1 MHCFYGVVVLRK
13 YFSFNTLGFLLLTIH
28 LFSKVIYKN
37 PQIYLDLWIYNAVA
51 ILFVLALFVVPSFND
66 HIGVA
71 FLALAIGLWATGSI
85 FSSLSV
91 FYTLNLRSE
100 LISNVLYMLFYPA
113 AFIALPRLLS
123 QHARISAIEILD
135 STIIA
140 LGLGSLGT
148 ALFVGPVLPRLNG
161 DMVMTFFAIFYPVGD
176 LILVASVISTLL
188 TQRVSKRAIVASV
201 GIFIFAFSDFLFLW
215 LHVNNKYT
223 FGSISDDGWLVG
235 LALLV
240 MSTQF
245 KASEQNSDEG
255 VNPVFVSL
263 SVFLSATVLGII
275 TLRPGFFPSFIL
287 LPTLLTLLVA
297 FIRMTIAL
305 RQARSLGT
313 ERTLA
318 RTDELTGLSNRR
330 RLIAEIEG
338 LEDSQGALLIL
349 DLDGFKP
356 VNDSFGHDI
365 GDEILKQVS
374 TRFHRALPDDAIL
387 ARLGGD
393 EFGVLIHSNYEVS
406 MEIARALQATMSYP
420 FIVGEESIDLAVSIG
435 IATNN
440 DDHDLLRRA
449 DVAMYKAKRES
460 LGVAHFDFL

>member
-1 MHCFYGVVVLRK
+1 VLRK
-13 YFSFNTLGFLLLTIH
+13 YFSLNALIFLLLTVHVLSRAIH
-28 LFSKVIYKN
+28 AT
-37 PQIYLDLWIYNAVA
+37 PQVYLDLWIYNAIP
-51 ILFVLALFVVPSFND
+51 ILFVVSLIRVPSFND
-66 HIGVA
+66 HIGIA
-71 FLALAIGLWATGSI
+71 FLGLAVGLWAAGSLI
-85 FSSLSV
+85 SSLSV
-91 FYTLNLRSE
+91 FYTLNFPSE
-100 LISNVLYMLFYPA
+100 LASNVLYMLFYPA

-123 QHARISAIEILD
+123 QRSRISAVEILD

-148 ALFVGPVLPRLNG
+148 ALFVAPVLPRLNG

-188 TQRVSKRAIVASV
+188 SQRISKRAIVASA
-201 GIFIFAFSDFLFLW
+201 GIFIYAFSDFLFLW

-235 LALLV
+235 LALIV

-245 KASEQNSDEG
+245 QASEQGSDEG
-255 VNPVFVSL
+255 VNPIFVAL
-263 SVFLSATVLGII
+263 SVFLSATLLGII
-275 TLRPGFFPSFIL
+275 TIRPGYFPSFIL

-330 RLIAEIEG
+330 KLITEMQEIG
-338 LEDSQGALLIL
+338 DSEGALLIL

-356 VNDSFGHDI
+356 VNDSFGHEI
-365 GDEILKQVS
+365 GDEILKQVAM
-374 TRFHRALPDDAIL
+374 RFHRALPPNATL

-393 EFGVLIHSNYEVS
+393 EFGVLLHANYETS
-406 MEIARALQATMSYP
+406 MEVALALHATMSYP
-420 FIVGEESIDLAVSIG
+420 FLIGKESIDLGVSIG
-435 IATNN
+435 VAANN
-440 DDHDLLRRA
+440 DEHDLLHRA
-449 DVAMYKAKRES
+449 DVAMYRAKRES
-460 LGVAHFDFL
+460 LGVAHFDFF

>member
-1 MHCFYGVVVLRK
+1 MLRK
-13 YFSFNTLGFLLLTIH
+13 YFSFNTVALALLTIH
-28 LFSKVIYKN
+28 LVSRLIHAT

-51 ILFVLALFVVPSFND
+51 ILFVLALFFVPSFND

-85 FSSLSV
+85 LSSLSV
-91 FYTLNLRSE
+91 FYTLNIRSE
-100 LISNVLYMLFYPA
+100 LISNLLYMLFYPA

-123 QHARISAIEILD
+123 QRSRISAVEILD

-140 LGLGSLGT
+140 LGLSSLGT

-161 DMVMTFFAIFYPVGD
+161 DMVMTFFAIFYPVAD
-176 LILVASVISTLL
+176 LILVTSVISTLL
-188 TQRVSKRAIVASV
+188 SQRLSKRAIIAST

-215 LHVNNKYT
+215 LHVNNKYV
-223 FGSISDDGWLVG
+223 FGSVSDDGWLVG

-245 KASEQNSDEG
+245 NASEQNSDEG
-255 VNPVFVSL
+255 VNPVFVAL
-263 SVFLSATVLGII
+263 SVFLSATLLGII
-275 TLRPGFFPSFIL
+275 TLRPGYFPSFIL

-330 RLIAEIEG
+330 KLIAEMDEIGNSE
-338 LEDSQGALLIL
+338 GALLIL

-365 GDEILKQVS
+365 GDEILKQVAM
-374 TRFHRALPDDAIL
+374 RFHRALPPDATL

-393 EFGVLIHSNYEVS
+393 EFGVLIHGNYETS
-406 MEIARALQATMSYP
+406 MEVALALHATMSYP
-420 FIVGEESIDLAVSIG
+420 FVIGKESIDLGVSIG
-435 IATNN
+435 IAANN
-440 DDHDLLRRA
+440 EDHDLLRRA
-449 DVAMYKAKRES
+449 DVAMYRAKRES
-460 LGVAHFDFL
+460 LGVAHFDFF

>member
-1 MHCFYGVVVLRK
+1 VAF
-13 YFSFNTLGFLLLTIH
+13 FLLIIH
-28 LFSKVIYKN
+28 LISRVIHTS
-37 PQIYLDLWIYNAVA
+37 PQVYLDLWIYSAIA
-51 ILFVLALFVVPSFND
+51 ILFVFALFIVPDFND
-66 HIGVA
+66 HIGIA
-71 FLALAIGLWATGSI
+71 FLSLAIGLWAAGSI
-85 FSSLSV
+85 ISSLSV
-91 FYTLNLRSE
+91 FYSLNLPSQ
-100 LISNVLYMLFYPA
+100 LISNILYMLFYPA

-123 QHARISAIEILD
+123 QQSRISAVEILD

-140 LGLGSLGT
+140 LGLSALGT
-148 ALFVGPVLPRLNG
+148 AFFVGPVLPRFNG

-188 TQRVSKRAIVASV
+188 TQRISKRAVLASV
-201 GIFIFAFSDFLFLW
+201 GILVFAFSDFLFLW

-245 KASEQNSDEG
+245 KASERTSNDG
-255 VNPVFVSL
+255 VNPVFVAL
-263 SVFLSATVLGII
+263 SVFLSATLLGII
-275 TLRPGFFPSFIL
+275 TLRPGYFPSFIL
-287 LPTLLTLLVA
+287 LPILLTLLVA

-330 RLIAEIEG
+330 KLIAEMQDLG
-338 LEDSQGALLIL
+338 DSEGALLIL

-356 VNDSFGHDI
+356 VNDSFGHEI

-374 TRFHRALPDDAIL
+374 LRFHRALPLNATL

-393 EFGVLIHSNYEVS
+393 EFGVLLHANYEAS
-406 MEIARALQATMSYP
+406 MEVALALHATMSYP
-420 FIVGEESIDLAVSIG
+420 FLVGEESIDLGVSIG
-435 IATNN
+435 VAANN
-440 DDHDLLRRA
+440 EDHDLLRRA
-449 DVAMYKAKRES
+449 DVAMYRAKRES
-460 LGVAHFDFL
+460 LGIAHFDFF

>member
-1 MHCFYGVVVLRK
+1 M
-13 YFSFNTLGFLLLTIH
+13 IH
-28 LFSKVIYKN
+28 TT
-37 PQIYLDLWIYNAVA
+37 PQIYLDLWIYDAVA
-51 ILFVLALFVVPSFND
+51 ILFVLALFFVPSFND

-71 FLALAIGLWATGSI
+71 FLALAIGLWAAGSI
-85 FSSLSV
+85 LSSLSV

-123 QHARISAIEILD
+123 QRSRISAVEILD

-140 LGLGSLGT
+140 LGLSSLGT

-176 LILVASVISTLL
+176 LILVTSVISTLL
-188 TQRVSKRAIVASV
+188 SQRLSKRAIIAST

-215 LHVNNKYT
+215 LHVNNKYV
-223 FGSISDDGWLVG
+223 FGSVSDDGWLVG

-245 KASEQNSDEG
+245 NASEQNSDEG
-255 VNPVFVSL
+255 VNPVFVVL
-263 SVFLSATVLGII
+263 SVFLSATLLGII
-275 TLRPGFFPSFIL
+275 TLRPGYFPSFIL

-313 ERTLA
+313 ERILA

-330 RLIAEIEG
+330 KLIAEMVEMGDSEG
-338 LEDSQGALLIL
+338 SLLIL

-356 VNDSFGHDI
+356 INDSFGHDI
-365 GDEILKQVS
+365 GDEILKQVAI
-374 TRFHRALPDDAIL
+374 RFHRALPPDATL

-393 EFGVLIHSNYEVS
+393 EFGVLLHCDYETS
-406 MEIARALQATMSYP
+406 MEVARALHATMSYP
-420 FIVGEESIDLAVSIG
+420 FMIEKESIDLGVSIG
-435 IATNN
+435 VAANN
-440 DDHDLLRRA
+440 EDHDLLRRA
-449 DVAMYKAKRES
+449 DVAMYRAKRES
-460 LGVAHFDFL
+460 LGVAHFDFF

>member
-1 MHCFYGVVVLRK
+1 M
-13 YFSFNTLGFLLLTIH
+13 IH
-28 LFSKVIYKN
+28 TT
-37 PQIYLDLWIYNAVA
+37 PQIYLDLWMYNAVP
-51 ILFVLALFVVPSFND
+51 ILFVIALFFVPSFND

-71 FLALAIGLWATGSI
+71 FLALAIGLWAAGSI
-85 FSSLSV
+85 LSSLSV

-113 AFIALPRLLS
+113 AFIAFPRLLS
-123 QHARISAIEILD
+123 QRSRISAVEILD

-140 LGLGSLGT
+140 LGLSSLGT

-176 LILVASVISTLL
+176 LILVTSVISTLL
-188 TQRVSKRAIVASV
+188 SQRLSKRAIVASA

-215 LHVNNKYT
+215 LHVNNKYI
-223 FGSISDDGWLVG
+223 FGSVSDDGWLVG

-245 KASEQNSDEG
+245 KASEQNSNEG
-255 VNPVFVSL
+255 VNPVFVAL
-263 SVFLSATVLGII
+263 SVFLSATLLGII
-275 TLRPGFFPSFIL
+275 TLRPGYFPSFIL

-313 ERTLA
+313 ERILA

-330 RLIAEIEG
+330 KLIAEMEEMGDAEG
-338 LEDSQGALLIL
+338 SLLIL

-356 VNDSFGHDI
+356 INDSFGHDI
-365 GDEILKQVS
+365 GDEILKQVAI
-374 TRFHRALPDDAIL
+374 RFHRALPPDATL

-393 EFGVLIHSNYEVS
+393 EFGVLLHSNYETS
-406 MEIARALQATMSYP
+406 MEVARALHATMSYP
-420 FIVGEESIDLAVSIG
+420 FMIEKESIDLGVSIG
-435 IATNN
+435 VAANN
-440 DDHDLLRRA
+440 EEHDLLRRA
-449 DVAMYKAKRES
+449 DVAMYRAKRES
-460 LGVAHFDFL
+460 LGVAHFDFF

>member
-1 MHCFYGVVVLRK
+1 VLRR
-13 YFSFNTLGFLLLTIH
+13 YFSFNTLAFFLLIIH
-28 LFSKVIYKN
+28 LISRVIHTT
-37 PQIYLDLWIYNAVA
+37 PQIYLDLWIYNSVP
-51 ILFVLALFVVPSFND
+51 ILFVFGLLIVPDFND

-71 FLALAIGLWATGSI
+71 FLSLAIGLWASGSI
-85 FSSLSV
+85 ISSLSV
-91 FYTLNLRSE
+91 FYTLNLHIE
-100 LISNVLYMLFYPA
+100 LISNILYMLFYPF

-123 QHARISAIEILD
+123 QRARISAVEVLD

-140 LGLGSLGT
+140 LGLGSLG
-148 ALFVGPVLPRLNG
+148 AAFFVGPVLPRLNG
-161 DMVMTFFAIFYPVGD
+161 DMTMTFFAIFYPVAD

-188 TQRVSKRAIVASV
+188 SQRVSKRSIIASI

-235 LALLV
+235 LALIV

-245 KASEQNSDEG
+245 KVSEKSSDEG
-255 VNPVFVSL
+255 VNPVFVAL
-263 SVFLSATVLGII
+263 SVFLSATLLGII
-275 TLRPGFFPSFIL
+275 SLRPGYFPSFLL
-287 LPTLLTLLVA
+287 LPILLTLLVA

-305 RQARSLGT
+305 RQAQSLGT

-330 RLIAEIEG
+330 KLIAEIQDLG
-338 LEDSQGALLIL
+338 DSQGALLIL

-365 GDEILKQVS
+365 GDEILRQVS
-374 TRFHRALPDDAIL
+374 TRFHRALPYDAKL

-393 EFGVLIHSNYEVS
+393 EFGVLLHANYEAS
-406 MEIARALQATMSYP
+406 MEVALALQATMSYP
-420 FIVGEESIDLAVSIG
+420 FLVGKESINLGVSIG
-435 IATNN
+435 VAANN
-440 DDHDLLRRA
+440 EEHNLLQSA
-449 DVAMYKAKRES
+449 DVAMYRAKRES
-460 LGVAHFDFL
+460 LGIAHFDFF

>member
-1 MHCFYGVVVLRK
+1 MLRK
-13 YFSFNTLGFLLLTIH
+13 YFSFNTVAFALLTIH
-28 LFSKVIYKN
+28 LISRMIHTT
-37 PQIYLDLWIYNAVA
+37 PQIYLDLWIYNAVP
-51 ILFVLALFVVPSFND
+51 ILFVFALFFVPSFND

-71 FLALAIGLWATGSI
+71 FLALAIGLWAAGSI
-85 FSSLSV
+85 LSSLSV

-123 QHARISAIEILD
+123 QRSRISAVEILD

-140 LGLGSLGT
+140 LGLSSLGT

-176 LILVASVISTLL
+176 LILVTSVISTLL
-188 TQRVSKRAIVASV
+188 SQRLSKRAIVASA

-215 LHVNNKYT
+215 LHVNNKYI
-223 FGSISDDGWLVG
+223 FGSVSDDGWLVG

-245 KASEQNSDEG
+245 KASEQNSNEG
-255 VNPVFVSL
+255 VNPVFVAL
-263 SVFLSATVLGII
+263 SVFLSATLLGII
-275 TLRPGFFPSFIL
+275 ILRPGYFPSFIL

-313 ERTLA
+313 ERILA

-330 RLIAEIEG
+330 KLIAEMDEMGDAEG
-338 LEDSQGALLIL
+338 SLLIL

-356 VNDSFGHDI
+356 INDSFGHDI
-365 GDEILKQVS
+365 GDEILKQVAI
-374 TRFHRALPDDAIL
+374 RFHRALPPDATL

-393 EFGVLIHSNYEVS
+393 EFGVLLHSNYETS
-406 MEIARALQATMSYP
+406 MEVARALHATMSYP
-420 FIVGEESIDLAVSIG
+420 FVIEKESIDLGVSIG
-435 IATNN
+435 IAANN
-440 DDHDLLRRA
+440 EEHDLLRRA
-449 DVAMYKAKRES
+449 DVAMYRAKRES
-460 LGVAHFDFL
+460 LGVAHFDFF

>member
-1 MHCFYGVVVLRK
+1 VAFA
-13 YFSFNTLGFLLLTIH
+13 LLTIH
-28 LFSKVIYKN
+28 LVSRLIHTT

-51 ILFVLALFVVPSFND
+51 ILFVLTLFFVPSFND

-71 FLALAIGLWATGSI
+71 FLALAIGLWAAGSI
-85 FSSLSV
+85 LSSLSV
-91 FYTLNLRSE
+91 FYTLNIRSE
-100 LISNVLYMLFYPA
+100 LISNLLYMLFYPA

-123 QHARISAIEILD
+123 QRSRISAVEILD

-140 LGLGSLGT
+140 LGLSSLGT

-161 DMVMTFFAIFYPVGD
+161 DMVMTFFAIFYPFAD
-176 LILVASVISTLL
+176 LILVTSVISTLL
-188 TQRVSKRAIVASV
+188 SQRLSKRAIIAST

-215 LHVNNKYT
+215 LHVNNKYV
-223 FGSISDDGWLVG
+223 FGSVSDDGWLVG

-245 KASEQNSDEG
+245 NASEQNSDKG
-255 VNPVFVSL
+255 VNPVFVAL
-263 SVFLSATVLGII
+263 SVFLSATLLGII
-275 TLRPGFFPSFIL
+275 TLRPGYFPSFIL

-313 ERTLA
+313 ERILA

-330 RLIAEIEG
+330 KLIAEMVEMGDTEG
-338 LEDSQGALLIL
+338 SLLIL

-356 VNDSFGHDI
+356 INDSFGHDI
-365 GDEILKQVS
+365 GDEILKQVAI
-374 TRFHRALPDDAIL
+374 RFHRALPPDATL

-393 EFGVLIHSNYEVS
+393 EFGVLLHCDYETS
-406 MEIARALQATMSYP
+406 MEVARALHATMSYP
-420 FIVGEESIDLAVSIG
+420 FMIEKESIDLGVSIG
-435 IATNN
+435 VAANN
-440 DDHDLLRRA
+440 KDHDLLRRA
-449 DVAMYKAKRES
+449 DVAMYRAKRES
-460 LGVAHFDFL
+460 LGVAHFDFF

>member
-1 MHCFYGVVVLRK
+1 LA
-13 YFSFNTLGFLLLTIH
+13 LLTIH
-28 LFSKVIYKN
+28 LVSRLIHAT

-51 ILFVLALFVVPSFND
+51 ILFVLALFFVPSFND

-85 FSSLSV
+85 LSSLSV
-91 FYTLNLRSE
+91 FYTLNIRSE
-100 LISNVLYMLFYPA
+100 LISNLLYMLFYPA

-123 QHARISAIEILD
+123 QRSRISAVEILD

-140 LGLGSLGT
+140 LGLSSLGT

-161 DMVMTFFAIFYPVGD
+161 DMVMTFFAIFYPVAD
-176 LILVASVISTLL
+176 LILVTSVISTLL
-188 TQRVSKRAIVASV
+188 SQRLSKRAIIAST

-215 LHVNNKYT
+215 LHVNNKYV
-223 FGSISDDGWLVG
+223 FGSVSDDGWLVG

-245 KASEQNSDEG
+245 NASEQNSDEG
-255 VNPVFVSL
+255 VNPVFVAL
-263 SVFLSATVLGII
+263 SVFLSATLLGII
-275 TLRPGFFPSFIL
+275 TLRPGYFPSFIL

-313 ERTLA
+313 ERILA

-330 RLIAEIEG
+330 KLIAEMDEMGDAEG
-338 LEDSQGALLIL
+338 SLLIL

-356 VNDSFGHDI
+356 INDSFGHDI
-365 GDEILKQVS
+365 GDEILKQVAI
-374 TRFHRALPDDAIL
+374 RFHRALPPDATL

-393 EFGVLIHSNYEVS
+393 EFGVLLHSNYETS
-406 MEIARALQATMSYP
+406 MEVARALHATMSYP
-420 FIVGEESIDLAVSIG
+420 FVIEKESIDLGVSIG
-435 IATNN
+435 VAANN
-440 DDHDLLRRA
+440 DEHDLLRRA
-449 DVAMYKAKRES
+449 DVAMYRAKRES
-460 LGVAHFDFL
+460 LGVAHFDFF

>member
-1 MHCFYGVVVLRK
+1 M
-13 YFSFNTLGFLLLTIH
+13 IH
-28 LFSKVIYKN
+28 TT
-37 PQIYLDLWIYNAVA
+37 PQIYLDLWMYNAVP
-51 ILFVLALFVVPSFND
+51 ILFVIALFFVPSFND

-71 FLALAIGLWATGSI
+71 FLALAIGLWAAGSI
-85 FSSLSV
+85 LSSLSV

-123 QHARISAIEILD
+123 QRSRISAVEILD

-140 LGLGSLGT
+140 LGLSSLGT

-176 LILVASVISTLL
+176 LILVTSVISTLL
-188 TQRVSKRAIVASV
+188 SQRLSKRAIVASA

-215 LHVNNKYT
+215 LHVNNKYI
-223 FGSISDDGWLVG
+223 FGSVSDDGWLVG

-245 KASEQNSDEG
+245 KASEQNSNEG
-255 VNPVFVSL
+255 VNPVFVAL
-263 SVFLSATVLGII
+263 SVFLSATLLGII
-275 TLRPGFFPSFIL
+275 ILRPGYFPSFIL

-313 ERTLA
+313 ERILA

-330 RLIAEIEG
+330 KLIAEMDEMG
-338 LEDSQGALLIL
+338 DAEGALLIL

-356 VNDSFGHDI
+356 INDAFGHDI
-365 GDEILKQVS
+365 GDEILKQVAI
-374 TRFHRALPDDAIL
+374 RFHRALPPDATL

-393 EFGVLIHSNYEVS
+393 EFGVLLHSSYETS
-406 MEIARALQATMSYP
+406 MEVARALHATMSYP
-420 FIVGEESIDLAVSIG
+420 FMIEKESIDLGVSIG
-435 IATNN
+435 VAANN
-440 DDHDLLRRA
+440 EEHDLLRRA
-449 DVAMYKAKRES
+449 DVAMYRAKRES
-460 LGVAHFDFL
+460 LGVAHFDFF

>member
-1 MHCFYGVVVLRK
+1 VLRK
-13 YFSFNTLGFLLLTIH
+13 YFSLTTLGFLLLTTHLISRAIH
-28 LFSKVIYKN
+28 TS
-37 PQIYLDLWIYNAVA
+37 PQIFLDLWMYNAVA
-51 ILFVLALFVVPSFND
+51 ILFVFSLIGVPSFND
-66 HIGVA
+66 HVGIS
-71 FLALAIGLWATGSI
+71 FLALALALWAAGSLI
-85 FSSLSV
+85 SSLSV
-91 FYTLNLRSE
+91 FYTVNLRIE

-123 QHARISAIEILD
+123 QRSRISSVEILD

-140 LGLGSLGT
+140 LGLASLGT

-161 DMVMTFFAIFYPVGD
+161 DMAKTFFAIFYPVGD
-176 LILVASVISTLL
+176 LILVASVFSTLL
-188 TQRVSKRAIVASV
+188 TQRVSKRAIVASI
-201 GIFIFAFSDFLFLW
+201 GILIFAFSDFLFLW

-245 KASEQNSDEG
+245 KASEQITNEG
-255 VNPVFVSL
+255 VNPLFVAL
-263 SVFLSATVLGII
+263 SVFLSATLLGVI
-275 TLRPGFFPSFIL
+275 TLRPGYFPSFIL
-287 LPTLLTLLVA
+287 VPTLLTLIVA

-318 RTDELTGLSNRR
+318 RTDDLTGLSNRR
-330 RLIAEIEG
+330 KLIAEMDEIG
-338 LEDSQGALLIL
+338 DLDAALLIM

-365 GDEILKQVS
+365 GDEILKQVAM
-374 TRFHRALPDDAIL
+374 RFHRALPPGATL

-393 EFGVLIHSNYEVS
+393 EFGVLLHANYETS
-406 MEIARALQATMSYP
+406 MEVALALHATMSYP
-420 FIVGEESIDLAVSIG
+420 FIVGKESIDIGVSIG
-435 IATNN
+435 VASNN
-440 DDHDLLRRA
+440 EDHDLLRRA
-449 DVAMYKAKRES
+449 DVAMYRAKRES
-460 LGVAHFDFL
+460 LGVAHFDFF

>member
-1 MHCFYGVVVLRK
+1 V
-13 YFSFNTLGFLLLTIH
+13 
-28 LFSKVIYKN
+28 
-37 PQIYLDLWIYNAVA
+37 
-51 ILFVLALFVVPSFND
+51 
-66 HIGVA
+66 
-71 FLALAIGLWATGSI
+71 
-85 FSSLSV
+85 
-91 FYTLNLRSE
+91 NLQSE
-100 LISNVLYMLFYPA
+100 LISNLLYMLFYPA

-123 QHARISAIEILD
+123 QRSRISAIEILD

-161 DMVMTFFAIFYPVGD
+161 DMAMTFFAIFYPVAD

-188 TQRVSKRAIVASV
+188 SQRISRRSFVAGTGV
-201 GIFIFAFSDFLFLW
+201 FIYAFSDFLFLW

-245 KASEQNSDEG
+245 KASEQSSREG
-255 VNPVFVSL
+255 VNPIFVAL
-263 SVFLSATVLGII
+263 SVFLSATLLGII
-275 TLRPGFFPSFIL
+275 TLRPGYFPSFIL
-287 LPTLLTLLVA
+287 LPILLTLLVA

-305 RQARSLGT
+305 RQARSLGA

-330 RLIAEIEG
+330 KLMAEMQELG
-338 LEDSQGALLIL
+338 DSEGALLIL

-365 GDEILKQVS
+365 GDEILRQVS
-374 TRFHRALPDDAIL
+374 IRFHRALPHDATL

-393 EFGVLIHSNYEVS
+393 EFGVLLHANYEAS
-406 MEIARALQATMSYP
+406 MEVARALQATMSYP
-420 FIVGEESIDLAVSIG
+420 FLVGKESIDLGVSIG
-435 IATNN
+435 VAANN
-440 DDHDLLRRA
+440 IEHDLLRSA
-449 DVAMYKAKRES
+449 DVAMYRAKRES
-460 LGVAHFDFL
+460 LGIAHFDFF

>member
-1 MHCFYGVVVLRK
+1 
-13 YFSFNTLGFLLLTIH
+13 
-28 LFSKVIYKN
+28 
-37 PQIYLDLWIYNAVA
+37 
-51 ILFVLALFVVPSFND
+51 
-66 HIGVA
+66 
-71 FLALAIGLWATGSI
+71 
-85 FSSLSV
+85 
-91 FYTLNLRSE
+91 
-100 LISNVLYMLFYPA
+100 
-113 AFIALPRLLS
+113 
-123 QHARISAIEILD
+123 
-135 STIIA
+135 
-140 LGLGSLGT
+140 
-148 ALFVGPVLPRLNG
+148 
-161 DMVMTFFAIFYPVGD
+161 MVMTFFAIFYPVGD

-245 KASEQNSDEG
+245 RASEQNSDEG
-255 VNPVFVSL
+255 VNPVFVAL
-263 SVFLSATVLGII
+263 SVFLSATLLGII

-365 GDEILKQVS
+365 GDEILKQ
-374 TRFHRALPDDAIL
+374 L
-387 ARLGGD
+387 ARESQFHTD
-393 EFGVLIHSNYEVS
+393 INEKTSSVKLILSKMVAIDASIAKFTS
-406 MEIARALQATMSYP
+406 MI
-420 FIVGEESIDLAVSIG
+420 
-435 IATNN
+435 NN
-440 DDHDLLRRA
+440 NNNNNL
-449 DVAMYKAKRES
+449 KQENEKE
-460 LGVAHFDFL
+460 

>member
-1 MHCFYGVVVLRK
+1 VAFA
-13 YFSFNTLGFLLLTIH
+13 LLTIH
-28 LFSKVIYKN
+28 LISRLIHTT
-37 PQIYLDLWIYNAVA
+37 PQIYLDLWIYNAVP
-51 ILFVLALFVVPSFND
+51 ILFVFALFVVPSFND
-66 HIGVA
+66 HIGIA
-71 FLALAIGLWATGSI
+71 FLALAIGLWAAGSI
-85 FSSLSV
+85 LSSLSV

-123 QHARISAIEILD
+123 QRSRISAVEILD

-140 LGLGSLGT
+140 LGLSSLGT

-176 LILVASVISTLL
+176 LILVTSVISTLL
-188 TQRVSKRAIVASV
+188 SQRLSKRAIVASA

-215 LHVNNKYT
+215 LHVNNKYI
-223 FGSISDDGWLVG
+223 FGSVSDDGWLVG

-245 KASEQNSDEG
+245 KASEQNSNEG
-255 VNPVFVSL
+255 VNPVFVAL
-263 SVFLSATVLGII
+263 SVFLSATLLGII
-275 TLRPGFFPSFIL
+275 ILRPGYFPSFIL

-313 ERTLA
+313 ERILA

-330 RLIAEIEG
+330 KLIAEMVEMGDAEG
-338 LEDSQGALLIL
+338 SLLIL

-356 VNDSFGHDI
+356 INDSFGHDI
-365 GDEILKQVS
+365 GDEILKQVAI
-374 TRFHRALPDDAIL
+374 RFHRALPPDATL

-393 EFGVLIHSNYEVS
+393 EFGVLLHSNYETS
-406 MEIARALQATMSYP
+406 MEVARALHATMSYP
-420 FIVGEESIDLAVSIG
+420 FVIEKESIDLGVSIG
-435 IATNN
+435 VAANN
-440 DDHDLLRRA
+440 EEHDLLHRA
-449 DVAMYKAKRES
+449 DVAMYRAKRES
-460 LGVAHFDFL
+460 LGVAHFDFF

>member
-1 MHCFYGVVVLRK
+1 MFRK
-13 YFSFNTLGFLLLTIH
+13 YLSLNTLGFFLLIVHLISRVIH
-28 LFSKVIYKN
+28 ST
-37 PQIYLDLWIYNAVA
+37 PQVYLDLWIYNAITIV
-51 ILFVLALFVVPSFND
+51 FVLSLIGVPSFND
-66 HIGVA
+66 HVGIA
-71 FLALAIGLWATGSI
+71 FLALAIAFWATGSLI
-85 FSSLSV
+85 SSLSV
-91 FYTLNLRSE
+91 FYTINVQIE

-123 QHARISAIEILD
+123 QHSRISAVEILD

-161 DMVMTFFAIFYPVGD
+161 DMSMTFFAIFYPVGD

-188 TQRVSKRAIVASV
+188 MQRLSKRALIATL

-223 FGSISDDGWLVG
+223 FGAISDDGWLMG
-235 LALLV
+235 LALIV

-245 KASEQNSDEG
+245 KASEQSSNEG
-255 VNPVFVSL
+255 VNPVFVAL
-263 SVFLSATVLGII
+263 SVFLSATLLGII
-275 TLRPGFFPSFIL
+275 TLRPGYFPSFIL

-313 ERTLA
+313 EQALA

-330 RLIAEIEG
+330 KLIAEMQEIGGSE
-338 LEDSQGALLIL
+338 GALLIL

-356 VNDSFGHDI
+356 VNDAFGHDV
-365 GDEILKQVS
+365 GDEVLKQVAI
-374 TRFHRALPDDAIL
+374 RFDRALPAGATL

-393 EFGVLIHSNYEVS
+393 EFGVLLYSNYETS
-406 MEIARALQATMSYP
+406 MEIARALHATMSYP
-420 FIVGEESIDLAVSIG
+420 FVVGKESIDLGVSIG
-435 IATNN
+435 IAAN
-440 DDHDLLRRA
+440 DESEDLLRRA
-449 DVAMYKAKRES
+449 DVAMYRAKKES
-460 LGVAHFDFL
+460 LGVAHFDFF

>member
-1 MHCFYGVVVLRK
+1 MLRK
-13 YFSFNTLGFLLLTIH
+13 YFSFNTVALALLTIH
-28 LFSKVIYKN
+28 LVSRLIHAT

-51 ILFVLALFVVPSFND
+51 ILFVLALFFVPSFND

-85 FSSLSV
+85 LSSLSV
-91 FYTLNLRSE
+91 FYTLNIRSE
-100 LISNVLYMLFYPA
+100 LISNLLYMLFYPA

-123 QHARISAIEILD
+123 QRSRISAVEILD

-140 LGLGSLGT
+140 LGLSSLGT

-161 DMVMTFFAIFYPVGD
+161 DMVMTFFAIFYPVAD
-176 LILVASVISTLL
+176 LILVTSVISTLL
-188 TQRVSKRAIVASV
+188 SQRLSKRAIIAST

-215 LHVNNKYT
+215 LHVNNKYV
-223 FGSISDDGWLVG
+223 FGSVSDDGWLVG

-245 KASEQNSDEG
+245 NASEQNSDEG
-255 VNPVFVSL
+255 VNPVFVAL
-263 SVFLSATVLGII
+263 SVFLSATLLGII
-275 TLRPGFFPSFIL
+275 TLRPGYFPSFIL

-313 ERTLA
+313 ERILA

-330 RLIAEIEG
+330 KLIAEMDEMGDAEG
-338 LEDSQGALLIL
+338 SLLIL

-356 VNDSFGHDI
+356 INDSFGHDI
-365 GDEILKQVS
+365 GDEILKQVAI
-374 TRFHRALPDDAIL
+374 RFHRALPPDATL

-393 EFGVLIHSNYEVS
+393 EFGVLLHSNYETS
-406 MEIARALQATMSYP
+406 MEVARALHATMSYP
-420 FIVGEESIDLAVSIG
+420 FVIEKESIDLGVSIG
-435 IATNN
+435 VAANN
-440 DDHDLLRRA
+440 DEHDLLRRA
-449 DVAMYKAKRES
+449 DVAMYRAKRES
-460 LGVAHFDFL
+460 LGVAHFDFF

>member
-1 MHCFYGVVVLRK
+1 MLRK
-13 YFSFNTLGFLLLTIH
+13 YFSFNTVAFALLTIH
-28 LFSKVIYKN
+28 LVSRLIHTT

-51 ILFVLALFVVPSFND
+51 ILFVLTLFFVPSFND

-71 FLALAIGLWATGSI
+71 FLALAIGLWAAGSI
-85 FSSLSV
+85 LSSLSV
-91 FYTLNLRSE
+91 FYTLNIRSE
-100 LISNVLYMLFYPA
+100 LISNLLYMLFYPA

-123 QHARISAIEILD
+123 QRSRISAVEILD

-140 LGLGSLGT
+140 LGLSSLGT

-161 DMVMTFFAIFYPVGD
+161 DMVMTFFAIFYPVAD
-176 LILVASVISTLL
+176 LILVTSVISTLL
-188 TQRVSKRAIVASV
+188 SQRLSKRAIISST

-215 LHVNNKYT
+215 LHVNNKYV
-223 FGSISDDGWLVG
+223 FGSVSDDGWLVG

-245 KASEQNSDEG
+245 NASEQNSDKG
-255 VNPVFVSL
+255 VNPVFVAL
-263 SVFLSATVLGII
+263 SVFLSATLLGII
-275 TLRPGFFPSFIL
+275 TLRPGYFPSFIL

-313 ERTLA
+313 ERILA

-330 RLIAEIEG
+330 KLIAEMVEMGDTEG
-338 LEDSQGALLIL
+338 SLLIL

-356 VNDSFGHDI
+356 INDSFGHDI
-365 GDEILKQVS
+365 GDEILKQVAI
-374 TRFHRALPDDAIL
+374 RFHRALPPDATL

-393 EFGVLIHSNYEVS
+393 EFGVLLHCDYETS
-406 MEIARALQATMSYP
+406 MEVARALHATMSYP
-420 FIVGEESIDLAVSIG
+420 FMIEKESIDLGVSIG
-435 IATNN
+435 VAANN
-440 DDHDLLRRA
+440 KDHDLLRRA
-449 DVAMYKAKRES
+449 DVAMYRAKRES
-460 LGVAHFDFL
+460 LGVAHFDFF

>member
-1 MHCFYGVVVLRK
+1 VLRK
-13 YFSFNTLGFLLLTIH
+13 YFSLNTLAFLLLIVH
-28 LFSKVIYKN
+28 LISRVIQAS
-37 PQIYLDLWIYNAVA
+37 PQVYLDLWIYNLIA
-51 ILFVLALFVVPSFND
+51 ILFMFALFIVPDFND

-71 FLALAIGLWATGSI
+71 FLSLAIGLWAAGSI
-85 FSSLSV
+85 ISSFSV
-91 FYTLNLRSE
+91 FYSINLPSQ
-100 LISNVLYMLFYPA
+100 LISNILYMLFYPA

-123 QHARISAIEILD
+123 QRSRISAVEILD

-140 LGLGSLGT
+140 LGLSALGT
-148 ALFVGPVLPRLNG
+148 AFFVGPVLPRLNG

-188 TQRVSKRAIVASV
+188 TQRVSKRAIVAST
-201 GIFIFAFSDFLFLW
+201 GILIFASSDFLFLW

-245 KASEQNSDEG
+245 KASERSSSDG
-255 VNPVFVSL
+255 VNPVFVAL
-263 SVFLSATVLGII
+263 SVFLSATLLGII
-275 TLRPGFFPSFIL
+275 TLRPGYFPSFIL
-287 LPTLLTLLVA
+287 LPILLTLLVA

-305 RQARSLGT
+305 RQARSLGA

-330 RLIAEIEG
+330 KLIAEMQELG
-338 LEDSQGALLIL
+338 DSEGALLIL

-374 TRFHRALPDDAIL
+374 VRFHRALPPNATL

-393 EFGVLIHSNYEVS
+393 EFGVLLHTNYETS
-406 MEIARALQATMSYP
+406 MEVALALHATMSYP
-420 FIVGEESIDLAVSIG
+420 FLVGKESIDLGVSIG
-435 IATNN
+435 IAANN
-440 DDHDLLRRA
+440 EDHDLLRRA
-449 DVAMYKAKRES
+449 DVAMYRAKRES
-460 LGVAHFDFL
+460 LGIAHFDFF

>member
-1 MHCFYGVVVLRK
+1 MLRK
-13 YFSFNTLGFLLLTIH
+13 YFSLSTFAFLLLILH
-28 LFSKVIYKN
+28 LISRTVQVS
-37 PQIYLDLWIYNAVA
+37 PQIYLDLWIYNAIA
-51 ILFVLALFVVPSFND
+51 ILFIFSLIGVPSFND

-71 FLALAIGLWATGSI
+71 FLALAITFWTAGSLI
-85 FSSLSV
+85 SSLSV
-91 FYTLNLRSE
+91 FYTLNLRIE
-100 LISNVLYMLFYPA
+100 LISDVLYMLFYPA

-123 QHARISAIEILD
+123 QRARISAVEILD

-140 LGLGSLGT
+140 LGLSSLGT

-188 TQRVSKRAIVASV
+188 TQKISKRAVVASF

-215 LHVNNKYT
+215 LHVNNKYI
-223 FGSISDDGWLVG
+223 FGSISDDGWLIG
-235 LALLV
+235 LALIV

-245 KASEQNSDEG
+245 KASEQSSDDG
-255 VNPVFVSL
+255 VNPIFVAL
-263 SVFLSATVLGII
+263 SVFLSGTLLGII
-275 TLRPGFFPSFIL
+275 TLRPGYFPSFIL

-330 RLIAEIEG
+330 KLIAEMDQIG
-338 LEDSQGALLIL
+338 DSEGALLIL

-356 VNDSFGHDI
+356 VNDSFGHEI
-365 GDEILKQVS
+365 GDEILKQVAI
-374 TRFHRALPDDAIL
+374 RFDRALPPNATL

-393 EFGVLIHSNYEVS
+393 EFGVLLHSNYETS
-406 MEIARALQATMSYP
+406 MEVARALHATMSYP
-420 FIVGEESIDLAVSIG
+420 FLIGKESIDLGVSIG
-435 IATNN
+435 VAANN
-440 DDHDLLRRA
+440 EEHDLLHRA
-449 DVAMYKAKRES
+449 DVAMYRAKRES
-460 LGVAHFDFL
+460 LGVAHFDFF

>member
-1 MHCFYGVVVLRK
+1 MLRK
-13 YFSFNTLGFLLLTIH
+13 YLTLNTFAFLLLTIH
-28 LFSKVIYKN
+28 LISRIFQTT
-37 PQIYLDLWIYNAVA
+37 PQIYLDLWIYNAIAVC
-51 ILFVLALFVVPSFND
+51 FVFSLIGVPSFND
-66 HIGVA
+66 HVGIA
-71 FLALAIGLWATGSI
+71 FLALAIAFWTMGSLM
-85 FSSLSV
+85 SSLSV
-91 FYTLNLRSE
+91 FYTINLRIE

-123 QHARISAIEILD
+123 QRSRISAVEILD

-188 TQRVSKRAIVASV
+188 AQRVSKRAIIASF
-201 GIFIFAFSDFLFLW
+201 GIFIFAVSDFLFLW
-215 LHVNNKYT
+215 LHVNNKYV
-223 FGSISDDGWLVG
+223 FGSITDDGWLVG

-245 KASEQNSDEG
+245 KANEQSTREG
-255 VNPVFVSL
+255 VNPVFVAL
-263 SVFLSATVLGII
+263 SVFLSATLLGII
-275 TLRPGFFPSFIL
+275 ILRPGYFPSFIL

-297 FIRMTIAL
+297 FVRMTIAL

-330 RLIAEIEG
+330 KLIAEMDEIG
-338 LEDSQGALLIL
+338 DSEGALLIM
-349 DLDGFKP
+349 DLNGFKP
-356 VNDSFGHDI
+356 VNDSFGHHI
-365 GDEILKQVS
+365 GDEILKQVAM
-374 TRFHRALPDDAIL
+374 RFHRALPPDATL

-393 EFGVLIHSNYEVS
+393 EFGVLLHANYETS
-406 MEIARALQATMSYP
+406 MEVALALHATMSYP
-420 FIVGEESIDLAVSIG
+420 FLVGKEKINLGVSIG
-435 IATNN
+435 VAANN
-440 DDHDLLRRA
+440 DENDLLQRA
-449 DVAMYKAKRES
+449 DVAMYRAKRES

>member
-1 MHCFYGVVVLRK
+1 MVLRK
-13 YFSFNTLGFLLLTIH
+13 YFSLSTFAFLLLIVH
-28 LFSKVIYKN
+28 LISRTVQVS
-37 PQIYLDLWIYNAVA
+37 PQIYLDLWIYNAIA
-51 ILFVLALFVVPSFND
+51 ILFIFSLIGVPSFND

-71 FLALAIGLWATGSI
+71 FLALAITFWTAGSLI
-85 FSSLSV
+85 SSLSV
-91 FYTLNLRSE
+91 FYTLNLRIE
-100 LISNVLYMLFYPA
+100 LISDVLYMLFYPA

-123 QHARISAIEILD
+123 QRARISAVEILD

-140 LGLGSLGT
+140 LGLSSLGT

-188 TQRVSKRAIVASV
+188 TQKISKRAVVASF

-215 LHVNNKYT
+215 LHVNNKYI
-223 FGSISDDGWLVG
+223 FGSISDDGWLIG
-235 LALLV
+235 LALIV

-245 KASEQNSDEG
+245 KASEQSSDDG
-255 VNPVFVSL
+255 VNPIFVAL
-263 SVFLSATVLGII
+263 SVFLSGTLLGII
-275 TLRPGFFPSFIL
+275 TLRPGYFPSFIL

-330 RLIAEIEG
+330 KLIAEMDQIG
-338 LEDSQGALLIL
+338 DSEGALLIL

-356 VNDSFGHDI
+356 VNDSFGHEI
-365 GDEILKQVS
+365 GDEILKQVAI
-374 TRFHRALPDDAIL
+374 RFDRALPPNATL

-393 EFGVLIHSNYEVS
+393 EFGVLLHSNYETS
-406 MEIARALQATMSYP
+406 MEVARALHATMSYP
-420 FIVGEESIDLAVSIG
+420 FLIGKESIDLGVSIG
-435 IATNN
+435 VAANN
-440 DDHDLLRRA
+440 EEHDLLHRA
-449 DVAMYKAKRES
+449 DVAMYRAKRES
-460 LGVAHFDFL
+460 LGVAHFDFF